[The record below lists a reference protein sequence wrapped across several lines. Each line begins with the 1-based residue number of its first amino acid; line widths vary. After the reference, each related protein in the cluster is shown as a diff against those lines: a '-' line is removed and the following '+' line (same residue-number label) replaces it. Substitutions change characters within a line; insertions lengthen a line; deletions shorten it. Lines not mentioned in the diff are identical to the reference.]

1 MKVVIQKSKKAS
13 VRVENNII
21 SSINKGL
28 VILVGFT
35 HNDTIEDVNY
45 LTKKIVNLRIFE
57 DENGVMNKSVL
68 DEQGEILCVSQF
80 TLYANTKKGNRPSYI
95 ESMNSESANKI
106 YDLFCDKL
114 NEFILTKKGKF
125 QAHMEVEL
133 INDGPTT
140 IIIESKKDK

>member
-1 MKVVIQKSKKAS
+1 MKVVIQKCKKAS
-13 VRVENNII
+13 VKVENNII

>member
-1 MKVVIQKSKKAS
+1 MKVVIQKCKRANVK
-13 VRVENNII
+13 VENNVI

-35 HNDTIEDVNY
+35 HDDTIEDVNY

-68 DEQGEILCVSQF
+68 DEQGQILCVSQF

-95 ESMNSESANKI
+95 DSMKSESASKL
-106 YDLFCDKL
+106 YDLFCEKL
-114 NEFILTKKGKF
+114 NKLIITKKGKF
-125 QAHMEVEL
+125 QAQMEVEL
-133 INDGPTT
+133 INEGPTT

>member
-1 MKVVIQKSKKAS
+1 MKVVIQKCKKAS

>member
-1 MKVVIQKSKKAS
+1 MKVVIQKCKKAS

-80 TLYANTKKGNRPSYI
+80 TLYANTKKGNRTSYI